1 MNIVL
6 DPPVHQKR
14 NRMGEEV
21 GKIFVGGVN
30 RDTTPDAFRAFFE
43 QYGAIA
49 DIVLMMDRDTRKNKG
64 YGFVKYTDPG
74 CIDAILDKK
83 GTQKLDGNVLDC
95 KPCNARGTKPR
106 GDDQR
111 TKKIFVGGISQQ
123 ADRQDL
129 YEAFSQHGK
138 VEDVHIMIDD
148 ATGKHRGFGFVT
160 FASED
165 DVEKLV
171 KMHYLDLKGKSMEIK
186 KAMPKMNRGFGGPPG
201 QGQMGGP
208 MGGFGPGGGWNNQ
221 GGQPGFNDGMG
232 GYNNQWNM
240 GQPMGQFG
248 QGGGQYGGQ
257 SGGQFGGQGGFQ
269 QRGPPQQNQ
278 QGGYG
283 QNYNNGYRQQQQG
296 GYGQQSYGQGQQSYG
311 KPSATKVNC
320 EKVHCPTE
328 LEECSRACKCTLY
341 TCGFC
346 VLIKHYGGKPS
357 AAGDGGKSSR
367 YGNQRTQGYGSYGNY
382 GQGQQDPYG
391 QQSQQQQY
399 GNPGSMGN
407 YPQEASTYGPQRVNY
422 NQQGYSQAGGFGGDM
437 SGQQYSQA
445 TQQQPQQQP
454 QQQQQQ
460 SYGQADGSQDMYGGN
475 NYGRG
480 NMGNSQSQAFHPYR
494 RFGGSQVQ

>member
-1 MNIVL
+1 
-6 DPPVHQKR
+6 
-14 NRMGEEV
+14 MGEEV

-311 KPSATKVNC
+311 
-320 EKVHCPTE
+320 
-328 LEECSRACKCTLY
+328 
-341 TCGFC
+341 
-346 VLIKHYGGKPS
+346 
-357 AAGDGGKSSR
+357 
-367 YGNQRTQGYGSYGNY
+367 TQGYGSYGNY